1 MEYNKYIDHTLLK
14 QDSTQNDVDKLIK
27 EAIEHQ
33 FFSICIN
40 PTWVSYAKDKLVGS
54 GVKLCVVL
62 GFPLGASTTKTKVFE
77 AKNLIELG
85 VDEIDMVINIGFLK
99 DQKDDYVLEE
109 INAIKA
115 VMGDKVLKVIIET
128 CLLTKEEII
137 KASEIVAK
145 SDADF
150 IKTSTGFSTAGATFE
165 NVQIML
171 DVVADKALVK
181 AAGGVRSFEDLQ
193 KYINMGVKRIGTSS
207 GVKLLQNQKITSN
220 NY

>member
-14 QDSTQNDVDKLIK
+14 QQSTKSDIDKLIK
-27 EAIEHQ
+27 EAIEHN

-40 PTWVSYAKDKLVGS
+40 PTWVAYAKDKLAKS
-54 GVKLCVVL
+54 DVKLCVVL

-77 AKNLIELG
+77 AQNLIELG

-137 KASEIVAK
+137 KASQIVAK

-165 NVQIML
+165 NVKIML
-171 DVVADKALVK
+171 DVVKDKALVK
-181 AAGGVRSFEDLQ
+181 AAGGVKSFADLQ
-193 KYINMGVKRIGTSS
+193 KYIHMGVKRIGTSS